1 MSGKTLLI
9 VESPA
14 KCKKIES
21 YLGSNYKCIAS
32 FGHIRELMT
41 QKGLKCIDIDN
52 NYSPLFQISTRQRKK
67 VSDMKK
73 YIGESKEVLLATDDD
88 REGEAIAWHICQVC
102 NLDPRSTKRI
112 IFHEITKPA
121 IIKAVSKPGRINMNM
136 VNSQKARQVLD
147 LLVGFTISPVL
158 WKNISSNKKSALS
171 AGRCQT
177 PALRLVYDNE
187 KEIEENPG
195 KKCYNIKGYFTNN
208 NISYSLNK
216 DIEKSEECEEFL
228 EETVNHD
235 HIMTNTEPK
244 KSEKS
249 PPKPLTTSDIQ
260 QKASSI
266 LRYSPKQTMQICQ
279 NLYESGYITYMRTD
293 SRFYSEE
300 FLENVE
306 NYIDS
311 KYGDEYIK
319 RNLVSLSLNSQK
331 QEDEKTKKK
340 KKKDENAQEAHEA
353 IRPTQITRTVVEED
367 GKKITNKEVRMYKL
381 IWNITLE
388 SCMANSVYLKFLST
402 ITSPIE
408 ALYSNYF
415 EQVTFPGW
423 EIVQGYEEHNKEY
436 HYLLKVNTDKPIKY
450 NKIKASYTLK
460 EIKGHYTEAKL
471 VSMLEK
477 KGIGRPST
485 FSSIISKIEER
496 GYVKKGNVKGVKV
509 KCLDYELVDDEI
521 TETENTKEIGGEK
534 NKMILEPIGKIVI
547 EFLIN
552 KYNNV
557 FEYTYTKDME
567 NELDKIAK
575 GKKIWHSLCHECY
588 TDIKA
593 INDTI
598 KTEDKEKETL
608 VGDYTF
614 RIARYGPVLMKRID
628 GKIKYFKIKPD
639 IDIDELKAGNIDPED
654 AILVEKANS
663 VIGKYKDIDVTLKKG
678 KFGLYIVYGDKN
690 VSLKGLK
697 KDENEIKIDDVIPYI
712 DKKESESGIV
722 RKINEH
728 ASIRNGKFGHY
739 IFYKTPTMK
748 KPKFIS
754 LKKNK
759 IDYMN
764 CDINELEGYIEEG
777 F

>member
-1 MSGKTLLI
+1 MSGKILLI

-21 YLGSNYKCIAS
+21 FLGSAYKCIAS

-41 QKGLKCIDIDN
+41 QKGIKCIDIEDN
-52 NYSPLFQISTRQRKK
+52 YKPLFQIASRQRKK
-67 VSDMKK
+67 VTEMKK
-73 YIGESKEVLLATDDD
+73 LVSESRDVMLATDDD

-102 NLDPRSTKRI
+102 KLDPRTTKRI

-121 IIKAVSKPGRINMNM
+121 ITKAVSKPGKINMDM

-177 PALRLVYDNE
+177 PALRLVYDNQL
-187 KEIEENPG
+187 EIDENPG
-195 KKCYNIKGYFTNN
+195 KKCYAINGYFTKN
-208 NISYSLNK
+208 NINYSLNK
-216 DIEKSEECEEFL
+216 DIEDKSECEEFL
-228 EETVNHD
+228 EDSVNHD

-244 KSEKS
+244 RIEKT

-306 NYIDS
+306 NYIEN

-319 RNLVSLSLNSQK
+319 SDLVSLSLNSQK

-340 KKKDENAQEAHEA
+340 KKDDNAQEAHEA
-353 IRPTQITRTVVEED
+353 IRPTQISRISVEED

-388 SCMANSVYLKFLST
+388 SCMANSIYLKFLST
-402 ITSPIE
+402 ITSPTDGI
-408 ALYSNYF
+408 YTNNF

-423 EIVQGYEEHNKEY
+423 EVVQGYEEHNKDY
-436 HYLLKVNTDKPIKY
+436 HYLLKINTKKPIKY
-450 NKIKASYTLK
+450 NKIKATYTLK
-460 EIKGHYTEAKL
+460 ELKGHYTEAKL
-471 VSMLEK
+471 VSLLEK

-496 GYVKKGNVKGVKV
+496 GYVKKGDVKGVKV
-509 KCLDYELVDDEI
+509 KCVDYELTDDEI
-521 TETENTKEIGGEK
+521 SEIENTKTIGGEK
-534 NKMILEPIGKIVI
+534 NKMILEPIGKVVI

-557 FEYTYTKDME
+557 FEYDYTKDME

-575 GKKIWHSLCHECY
+575 GKKIWHTLCHSCY
-588 TDIKA
+588 TDIQK
-593 INDTI
+593 INAEI
-598 KTEDKEKETL
+598 KTEEKEKETN

-614 RIARYGPVLMKRID
+614 RIARYGPVLMKKVD
-628 GKIKYFKIKPD
+628 GKIKYFKIKPEV
-639 IDIDELKAGNIDPED
+639 DIDELKAGNIEPED
-654 AILVEKANS
+654 AILIEKANS
-663 VIGKYKDIDVTLKKG
+663 VIGQYKDVDVTLKKG
-678 KFGLYIVYGDKN
+678 KFGLYVVYGDKN

-697 KDENEIKIDDVIPYI
+697 KDENEITINDIIPFI
-712 DKKESESGIV
+712 DKKESDSGIV
-722 RKINEH
+722 RKINEN
-728 ASIRNGKFGHY
+728 ACIRNGKFGHY
-739 IFYKTPTMK
+739 IFYKTTTMK

-764 CDINELEGYIEEG
+764 CDINELEEYIEQSI
-777 F
+777 